1 MILGNL
7 DRRWISAASRDLCD
21 RLGEIIDS
29 KLDREIKHILA
40 WVSFFPGEVD
50 LSSFISQQIGKRQV
64 YLPRVEGERQMTF
77 LSIDHN
83 WASGIQRGF
92 QGIPTPSTSDSLQ
105 AYDPRTADETVI
117 IVPGLAFDKEGS
129 RLGRGK
135 GYYSNFLR
143 PPVSSA
149 VKIGACWSLQVLP
162 ELLPSES
169 DPMIMDWICN
179 EREALNTGILF
190 DDDVTI

>member
-1 MILGNL
+1 
-7 DRRWISAASRDLCD
+7 
-21 RLGEIIDS
+21 
-29 KLDREIKHILA
+29 
-40 WVSFFPGEVD
+40 
-50 LSSFISQQIGKRQV
+50 
-64 YLPRVEGERQMTF
+64 MTF
-77 LSIDHN
+77 LSVDQN
-83 WASGIQRGF
+83 WASVIEAGF
-92 QGIPTPSTSDSLQ
+92 QGLPTPSNTGSIW
-105 AYDPRTADETVI
+105 AYDPKFAEETVV

-169 DPMIMDWICN
+169 DPIIMDWVCN
-179 EREALNTGILF
+179 EREALHTGILF
-190 DDDVTI
+190 DDDVSI